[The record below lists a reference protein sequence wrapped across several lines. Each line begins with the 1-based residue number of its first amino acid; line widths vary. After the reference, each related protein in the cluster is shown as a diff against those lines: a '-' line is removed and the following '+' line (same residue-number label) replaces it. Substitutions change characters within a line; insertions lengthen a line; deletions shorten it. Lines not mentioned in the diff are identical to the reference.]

1 MILRPE
7 AAWSNATAE
16 PPTLRAAKLRSA
28 IECTK
33 RSQSVSFAAA
43 SSADA
48 GNIFR
53 VISKARLVAV
63 ICSMVLSATVGS
75 ASGATSAADAQG
87 RVFDFGVRVS
97 IVSFDTSG
105 PGKFKSQ
112 QIYESETSPLLPG
125 Y

>member
-1 MILRPE
+1 
-7 AAWSNATAE
+7 
-16 PPTLRAAKLRSA
+16 
-28 IECTK
+28 
-33 RSQSVSFAAA
+33 
-43 SSADA
+43 
-48 GNIFR
+48 
-53 VISKARLVAV
+53 
-63 ICSMVLSATVGS
+63 MVLSATVGS